1 MVRTRSDD
9 PSFCPF
15 FWMCLLLSSSV
26 VFFDIHFYCVLVIH
40 LYCVVIL
47 FYCVLELSNFPV
59 FCCHPTLLWCHPVLV
74 CAVVIQL
81 YRFLLSSN
89 CTVFCCHITLLCAV
103 VIQLYCA
110 VVIQLWCMLQVCPP
124 CFHCWQVWELRF
136 DSSASA
142 WPLWHPTSSWVLR
155 ILFCVLVMSLRVAL
169 AAVAHWL
176 IVSEQFSVCSRRE
189 S

>member
-1 MVRTRSDD
+1 MR
-9 PSFCPF
+9 
-15 FWMCLLLSSSV
+15 LLLSSSV
-26 VFFDIHFYCVLVIH
+26 EFFLHPFLLYVLVIH

-47 FYCVLELSNFPV
+47 FYCVLVLSNFPA

-81 YRFLLSSN
+81 YFFLLSSN
-89 CTVFCCHITLLCAV
+89 CTVFCCHLTLLCAV
-103 VIQLYCA
+103 VIQIYVA
-110 VVIQLWCMLQVCPP
+110 VVSQLWCMLQVCPP

-155 ILFCVLVMSLRVAL
+155 ILDPIMSVRVAL
-169 AAVAHWL
+169 AAVTAHSCLQISHWL